1 MGKEILF
8 MVDAVSNEKRVSKQ
22 VILSAVEVALAMAT
36 RKRHGNDIDVRVVID
51 PETGNYETFQCWKV
65 IDSARLDDEDYD
77 QHTMLTLEEALLR
90 KPSVKVGE
98 VIEQAIPSVE
108 FGRIAAQTAKQV
120 ITQELR
126 KAERMRVV
134 DAYKSLVGTL
144 VAGTVKKV
152 TREGIFL
159 DMGENVEAFLSR
171 ADMLPR
177 EAVRVGDRVR
187 GYLASASVEAR
198 GPQLNLSR
206 IAPGMLIEL
215 FKIEVPEIAEEL
227 IEIKSA
233 ARDPGVRAKIAVKT
247 NDGRIDPVGACVG
260 MRGSRVQAVSAE
272 LGGER
277 IDIVVWDHDPV
288 QFVINAMAPA
298 EVASIVMDED
308 AHTIDVAVR
317 EEQLSQAIGRN
328 GQNVRLASEL
338 TGWELNIMTEQEAN
352 AKSVNEAQTVKQLF
366 IEKLDIDD
374 DVAALLLEE
383 GFTSLEEIAYVPVQ
397 EMLEIEGF
405 DEAIVEELRSRA
417 KNVLM
422 LQAMASEEQSQGSK
436 PAADLLALEGMT
448 DEVAHKLAA
457 KGIITQEDLAEQ
469 AVDEVVEATGVDN
482 KLAAALIM
490 AARKPWFE

>member
-1 MGKEILF
+1 
-8 MVDAVSNEKRVSKQ
+8 
-22 VILSAVEVALAMAT
+22 
-36 RKRHGNDIDVRVVID
+36 
-51 PETGNYETFQCWKV
+51 
-65 IDSARLDDEDYD
+65 
-77 QHTMLTLEEALLR
+77 
-90 KPSVKVGE
+90 
-98 VIEQAIPSVE
+98 
-108 FGRIAAQTAKQV
+108 
-120 ITQELR
+120 
-126 KAERMRVV
+126 
-134 DAYKSLVGTL
+134 
-144 VAGTVKKV
+144 
-152 TREGIFL
+152 
-159 DMGENVEAFLSR
+159 
-171 ADMLPR
+171 
-177 EAVRVGDRVR
+177 
-187 GYLASASVEAR
+187 
-198 GPQLNLSR
+198 
-206 IAPGMLIEL
+206 
-215 FKIEVPEIAEEL
+215 
-227 IEIKSA
+227 
-233 ARDPGVRAKIAVKT
+233 
-247 NDGRIDPVGACVG
+247 
-260 MRGSRVQAVSAE
+260 
-272 LGGER
+272 
-277 IDIVVWDHDPV
+277 
-288 QFVINAMAPA
+288 VINAMAPA

>member
-8 MVDAVSNEKRVSKQ
+8 MVDAVSNEKRVTKQ
-22 VILSAVEVALAMAT
+22 VILSAIETALAMAT
-36 RKRHGNDIDVRVVID
+36 RKRAGQDIDVRVVID
-51 PETGNYETFQCWKV
+51 PDTGNYETFQCWTIISSEEKN
-65 IDSARLDDEDYD
+65 SEDYD
-77 QHTMLTLEEALLR
+77 PHIMLTLEEALLR
-90 KPSVKVGE
+90 KPSAKVGE
-98 VIEQAIPSVE
+98 VIQEQMPSVD

-120 ITQELR
+120 IAQELR

-134 DAYKSLVGTL
+134 EAYQDKINTL

-152 TREGIFL
+152 SREGIII
-159 DMGENVEAFLSR
+159 DMGEGVEAFLKR

-177 EAVRVGDRVR
+177 EAVRSGDRLRALLVN
-187 GYLASASVEAR
+187 ATIETR
-198 GPQLNLSR
+198 GPQLTLSR
-206 IAPGMLIEL
+206 IAPGMLSEL
-215 FKIEVPEIAEEL
+215 FKVEVPEIAEEL

-277 IDIVVWDHDPV
+277 IDIVVWDSDSV

-308 AHTIDVAVR
+308 AHTMDVAVR
-317 EEQLSQAIGRN
+317 EDQLSQAIGRN

-338 TGWELNIMTEQEAN
+338 TGWELNVMTEQEAT
-352 AKSVNEAQTVKQLF
+352 AKSANEAETTKQLF
-366 IEKLDIDD
+366 IDKLDVEE
-374 DVAALLLEE
+374 DVAALLVEE
-383 GFTSLEEIAYVPVQ
+383 GFTSLEEIAYVPVE

-405 DEAIVEELRSRA
+405 DQEIIDELRQRA
-417 KNVLM
+417 KNCL
-422 LQAMASEEQSQGSK
+422 LTQAIASEEMLHSAQ
-436 PAADLLALEGMT
+436 PAKDLLALEGMT
-448 DEVAHKLAA
+448 SDIAYQLAS
-457 KGIITQEDLAEQ
+457 KGIVTQEDLAEQ
-469 AVDEVVEATGVDN
+469 AVDEVVEATGVDT
-482 KLAAALIM
+482 KLAATLIM